1 MKQYFTLLDP
11 VVPMQH
17 PRLIIETA
25 VSQGAGRDQLLDG
38 VGFTAATLEIPE
50 ARISYN
56 QLAVLIKNALKLTE
70 NPALGLDVGAN
81 LQLSHM
87 GVLGLAL
94 MSSPNLKT
102 ALETGLRHYRTLSPH
117 WDLELSFDGSRA
129 RLLARETITLR
140 PFKVFATEAML
151 TSFYALAWRLA
162 GSPKPYLELELN
174 YARPDHAARYAE
186 FCASPPRFDAPLTL
200 AQFDAATLQ
209 APIAGA
215 EPATRNLAEQ
225 LCNSQGS
232 AAPQAPGIVAQVRRL
247 LGASGAAP
255 RGLEQVARELR
266 TSSRSLRR
274 DLQQAGTSYQALLE
288 EERRERALQLVR
300 STQLSLEEISKHVGF
315 SDVRSFRRA
324 FKRWTGRTPNSIRSV
339 GNER

>member
-1 MKQYFTLLDP
+1 MKQYFTLVDP

-25 VSQGAGRDQLLDG
+25 VSQGAGRAALLDG
-38 VGFTAATLEIPE
+38 VGFTAAALDIPE
-50 ARISYN
+50 ARISYT
-56 QLAVLIKNALKLTE
+56 QLGVLIRNALTLTQ

-94 MSSPNLKT
+94 MSSPNLRT
-102 ALETGLRHYRTLSPH
+102 AMETGLRHYRALSPH
-117 WDLELSFDGSRA
+117 WDLELSFEGKRA
-129 RLLARETITLR
+129 RLQAREAITLR
-140 PFKVFATEAML
+140 PFRVFATEAML
-151 TSFYALAWRLA
+151 MSFHALGGHLGGARL
-162 GSPKPYLELELN
+162 PYLELELN
-174 YARPDHAARYAE
+174 YARPAHAARYAE
-186 FCASPPRFDAPLTL
+186 FCDAPPRFDATLTQ
-200 AQFDAATLQ
+200 AHFDAAVLE

-225 LCNSQGS
+225 LCASQGS
-232 AAPQAPGIVAQVRRL
+232 AAPQASGIVAQVRRL
-247 LGASGAAP
+247 LGAPGTGP

-288 EERRERALQLVR
+288 EERRARALQLVG

-339 GNER
+339 TSES